1 MYEHGIKTT
10 LALKLPW
17 YFYLLL
23 LLPSLVSL
31 LLGSTVQ
38 LENTCSRILKVT
50 GQIWER
56 QKRISINTNHSHY
69 QKIGCEAGQC
79 KTFSPEGIFIMTPSL
94 EGLQTKAKEVPSP
107 HEVRLVLLNT
117 NSVFQCLREIGNR
130 CLQSTT
136 SFPKTSFFYKSKMW
150 K

>member
-1 MYEHGIKTT
+1 
-10 LALKLPW
+10 
-17 YFYLLL
+17 
-23 LLPSLVSL
+23 
-31 LLGSTVQ
+31 
-38 LENTCSRILKVT
+38 
-50 GQIWER
+50 
-56 QKRISINTNHSHY
+56 
-69 QKIGCEAGQC
+69 
-79 KTFSPEGIFIMTPSL
+79 MTPSL

-150 K
+150 KWMNNLHCNQFCKNIWWKRLSTFVLSFNPNHCFSSPVLRAWDPSISKVRYPRKQLTTPFCDSLSD